1 MGREHD
7 IHSEALLRL
16 IYSTEETTLS
26 KDQFDLFEQPP
37 ENLARVQ
44 DANTLTSYG
53 WEPKEDGHPL
63 YLAAQELVLM
73 TKYLKLSE
81 WQQKY
86 VWPHLKSLLG
96 KMKEAESDHVKWF
109 ELGYIV
115 SAMEIEQLRS
125 RSAAREICD
134 KYGVKLP

>member
-1 MGREHD
+1 M
-7 IHSEALLRL
+7 
-16 IYSTEETTLS
+16 S

-37 ENLARVQ
+37 EQLSRVQ
-44 DANTLTSYG
+44 DAETLTSNG
-53 WEPKEDGHPL
+53 WKPKEDGHPL

-86 VWPHLKSLLG
+86 LWPHLEQLLD
-96 KMKEAESDHVKWF
+96 KMRRAESDYVRWF

-125 RSAAREICD
+125 RSAAREVCS
-134 KYGVKLP
+134 KYGVELP